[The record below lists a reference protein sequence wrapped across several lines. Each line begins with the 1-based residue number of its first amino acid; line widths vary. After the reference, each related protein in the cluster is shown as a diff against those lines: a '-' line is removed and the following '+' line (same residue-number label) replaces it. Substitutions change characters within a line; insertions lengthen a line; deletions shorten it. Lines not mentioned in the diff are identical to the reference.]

1 MLRIFLYSFFGLSV
15 IGVYGLSAISASDM
29 SSVPTQRTSL
39 PAQYQ
44 AGGAWRTSPMVW
56 RTGFHGPA
64 AYVPPNVN
72 TGGSSGSSGSGGSYG
87 VGYYGGFGG
96 GK

>member
-1 MLRIFLYSFFGLSV
+1 VFRIALYSIFGLTV
-15 IGVYGLSAISASDM
+15 VGGYAVTATAGADL
-29 SSVPTQRTSL
+29 SSVPTQHGAV

-44 AGGAWRTSPMVW
+44 ASGAWRTSPMVW

-64 AYVPPNVN
+64 AYVPPSVD
-72 TGGSSGSSGSGGSYG
+72 TGSSGSSGSSGSYG
-87 VGYYGGFGG
+87 VGYYGGYGG

>member
-1 MLRIFLYSFFGLSV
+1 VLRIFIHSFFGLSV
-15 IGVYGLSAISASDM
+15 IGAYGVASVAATDM
-29 SSVPTQRTSL
+29 SSVPTQRASV
-39 PAQYQ
+39 PAQYR
-44 AGGAWRTSPMVW
+44 AAGAWRTSPMVW

-64 AYVPPNVN
+64 AYVPPDIN
-72 TGGSSGSSGSGGSYG
+72 TGSSGGSSGGGTYG